1 MVQLRMKVTHA
12 MEWQCNNAMEP
23 WNSIIRVRYA
33 VKTIPGRSY
42 VHKGGLLASLFMIL
56 IIFMNR
62 G

>member
-12 MEWQCNNAMEP
+12 MELQCTNAMEP
-23 WNSIIRVRYA
+23 WHSIMGVIYA
-33 VKTIPGRSY
+33 VKTTPGRSY